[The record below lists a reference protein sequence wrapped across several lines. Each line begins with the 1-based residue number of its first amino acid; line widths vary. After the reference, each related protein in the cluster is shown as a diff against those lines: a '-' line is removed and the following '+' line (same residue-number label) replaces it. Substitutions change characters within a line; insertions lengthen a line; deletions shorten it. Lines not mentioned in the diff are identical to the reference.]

1 MSNPSGYIF
10 MFSSSARSFGNLF
23 KQPKKRA
30 KSELTLL
37 KSNVLELYIG
47 FMPLGFSGLHRLS
60 NSILDFRKK
69 LPPILGAKK
78 FVHACIF
85 VKTDFSGE
93 GILVEYGAYVKNDYH
108 KDYPYEV
115 IYYKENGLRYTQ
127 MNLDKFKEIMNNEN
141 KEINLPEEKVKNIPY
156 IKCKINSSN
165 LFYQLLFRTIFGEQL
180 IKNPNLVLNKILFD
194 EDYKE
199 KYCAEAYKL
208 LKNDCQCFATKMIEA
223 SFCTIDMNNSI
234 QENENRDYLP
244 YLSDSKVDYNTLS
257 YMIPTNIAKALENNQ
272 KLIEDRIREGRSTRV
287 ENNINIFNDRIILR
301 CLGVTENV

>member
-1 MSNPSGYIF
+1 MSKPSGNIF
-10 MFSSSARSFGNLF
+10 MLYSASRSMQNKN
-23 KQPKKRA
+23 KQPKKRD
-30 KSELTLL
+30 KSELSLL
-37 KSNVLELYIG
+37 KSQVRELYIG
-47 FMPLGFSGLHRLS
+47 FMPIGLPSLHRFS

-69 LPPILGAKK
+69 LPPSLGAKK

-85 VKTDFSGE
+85 LKTNFSGE
-93 GILVEYGAYVKNDYH
+93 GILVEYGAYVEGDYPE
-108 KDYPYEV
+108 DYPYEV
-115 IYYKENGLRYTQ
+115 IYYKDNGLRYTQ
-127 MNLDKFKEIMNNEN
+127 MNLDKFKEIMNSRN
-141 KEINLPEEKVKNIPY
+141 KEINLPEEKIKNIPY

-180 IKNPNLVLNKILFD
+180 IKNPNLTLNKILFD

-223 SFCTIDMNNSI
+223 SFCTIDTNNSI
-234 QENENRDYLP
+234 QENENKEYLP
-244 YLSDSKVDYNTLS
+244 YLSDSKIDYNTLS

-272 KLIEDRIREGRSTRV
+272 KLIEDRISEGRSTRV
-287 ENNINIFNDRIILR
+287 ENNINIFDGRIILR